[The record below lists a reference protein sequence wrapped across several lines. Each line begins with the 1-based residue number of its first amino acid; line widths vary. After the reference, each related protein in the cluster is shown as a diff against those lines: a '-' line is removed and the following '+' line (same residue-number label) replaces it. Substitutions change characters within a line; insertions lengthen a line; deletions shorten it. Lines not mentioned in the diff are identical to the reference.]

1 MDPLDLIIEQ
11 SHQSETEEIEHWCPV
26 CDRLILPSRK
36 LVGPVPSSSRPSATL
51 ASDNET
57 KVSSPFTNE
66 APTPT
71 TSTSAQRSTS
81 TSTPVLRRK
90 SAQGNVRGGRPM
102 LHRSRTSMLNA
113 TTGLH
118 HKRQKPDHNRSN
130 PNFLQDFLV
139 LTHGAGAAPRTKTS
153 PIENTSHLVNIK
165 VEEDPPREPEHV
177 LRTSDRPADMAQ
189 MKRKP
194 SVCYFE
200 SLQSCFF

>member
-36 LVGPVPSSSRPSATL
+36 LVGPVPSTL
-51 ASDNET
+51 ASDNEI
-57 KVSSPFTNE
+57 KVSTQTSPFTNE

-71 TSTSAQRSTS
+71 TPTSAQQQRSTS

-102 LHRSRTSMLNA
+102 LHRSKTSMQNA
-113 TTGLH
+113 MTGLH
-118 HKRQKPDHNRSN
+118 HKRQKPDHANRSN
-130 PNFLQDFLV
+130 PNFVQDFLV

-153 PIENTSHLVNIK
+153 PIENTSHLLNTK
-165 VEEDPPREPEHV
+165 LQEDPPREPEHV

-200 SLQSCFF
+200 SLQCFV